1 MIKILVTGAT
11 GFIGKYVVKHL
22 LSLGHTI
29 ITTAR
34 KNAEEAAS
42 FFPELKN
49 THYIQKD
56 LNDREENYYSF
67 FSRPDIV
74 IHTSWEGLP
83 NYDELYHIERNLIS
97 NYYFIKNIISNGLR
111 DITITGTCLEYG
123 LLEGCLSENANTKP
137 CTNYGLA
144 KDTLRKF
151 VETLQNNYSFVYKWL
166 RLFYPYGRGQQ
177 KKSLWGHMQNAISTN
192 AKEFNMSPGEQL
204 RDFFPIEKAAEYIVS
219 TAIQNEITGIINC
232 CSGKPVS
239 VRRFAEKF
247 FEQRG
252 YPIKLNLGY
261 YSYSRHE
268 PLAFWGDNKKLLKIV
283 ERDKRFGR
291 TDE

>member
-34 KNAEEAAS
+34 KNAEEAVS
-42 FFPELKN
+42 CFPELKD

-56 LNDREENYYSF
+56 LNDQEKNYYSF
-67 FSRPDIV
+67 FNKPDIA

-83 NYDELYHIERNLIS
+83 HYDALYHIERNLLS
-97 NYYFIKNIISNGLR
+97 NYYFIKNIIGNGLG
-111 DITITGTCLEYG
+111 DITVTGTCLEYG
-123 LLEGCLSENANTKP
+123 LLEGCLSENTSTKP

-151 VETLQNNYSFVYKWL
+151 VEALQNNYSFVCKWL
-166 RLFYPYGRGQQ
+166 RLFYPYGQGQQ
-177 KKSLWGHMQNAISTN
+177 QKSLWGQMQDAISTN

-204 RDFFPIEKAAEYIVS
+204 RDLFPVEKAAEYIVS
-219 TAIQNEITGIINC
+219 TAIQKEITGIINC
-232 CSGKPVS
+232 CTGNPVS
-239 VRRFAEKF
+239 VRRFAEEF
-247 FEQRG
+247 FEQRA

-261 YSYSRHE
+261 YPYSRHE
-268 PLAFWGDNKKLLKIV
+268 PLAFWGDNKKLLRIV
-283 ERDKRFGR
+283 DTDKKFRQ
-291 TDE
+291 